1 MGDSAESL
9 RSYKT
14 AVADNSRWEGFVHR
28 PGDIFVCT
36 PAKCGTTWVQTI
48 VAALLWPDGTIPGPV
63 MEVCPWLDARFTPI
77 GDLLARLNAQQH
89 RRCIKTHTPA
99 DGIPWFET
107 GRYIAVG
114 RDGRDAFM
122 SWLNHAAH
130 MRTDVIASLDEQA
143 AADGVAPFPAF
154 DGDVHAY
161 FSDWLAAGSLFF
173 NIATWWERR
182 QEPNLL
188 LVHYNDLK
196 ADLEGEMRRIA
207 EFLGIEIDEGVW
219 PTLVHACTFEG
230 MKARSVE
237 IGTFDLFEGG
247 ADTFLHQG
255 TNARW
260 VDVLTE
266 EELARYDQRVA
277 QVLSE
282 DAADWL
288 ENGSLRVGWR
298 P

>member
-1 MGDSAESL
+1 M
-9 RSYKT
+9 
-14 AVADNSRWEGFVHR
+14 HR

-48 VAALLWPDGTIPGPV
+48 VASLLWPEGGMPGPV
-63 MEVCPWLDARFTPI
+63 MEVCPWLDARFTAI
-77 GDLLARLNAQQH
+77 DELLARLDAQTH
-89 RRCIKTHTPA
+89 RRAIKTHTPA

-130 MRTDVIASLDEQA
+130 MRTDVIASLNEQA
-143 AADGVAPFPAF
+143 AADGVGPFPAF

-161 FSDWLAAGSLFF
+161 FSSWLEMGAVLL

-182 QEPNLL
+182 RRPNLL
-188 LVHYNDLK
+188 LVHYNDLQV
-196 ADLEGEMRRIA
+196 DLEGEMRRIGG
-207 EFLGIEIDEGVW
+207 FLGIEVPEARW
-219 PTLVHACTFEG
+219 PGLVKGCTFAG
-230 MKARSVE
+230 MKGRSAE
-237 IGTFDLFEGG
+237 IGSFDVFEGG
-247 ADTFLHQG
+247 AETFLYRG

-260 VDVLTE
+260 VDVLTD

-277 QVLSE
+277 EVLSA

-288 ENGSLRVGWR
+288 KNGSLQIGWR